1 MCTVTYA
8 PRSGGGFYLNSNRD
22 ESPSRAAEGLVQI
35 MPNGKKIVFPKDRGA
50 GGTWIAANADGMV
63 LCLLNGAF
71 ERHERNPAYRMSRGF
86 VLLELLETPDI
97 PRSFSEYNLEGIEPF
112 TLVLA
117 GWNALWDLRWDG
129 DQRHMRPLN
138 GEESHIWSSATLYD
152 ANVRSR
158 REKWFRAW
166 EQTHKE
172 TDLEKMLTFHLHAGE
187 GDPRNDVVMNRDGL
201 VQTISITSI
210 VHLGQQMEMHYFDLL
225 TQKKEWVQIE
235 LKRELVE
242 PGATSSFL
250 D

>member
-1 MCTVTYA
+1 MCTVTYV

-50 GGTWIAANADGMV
+50 GGTWIAANEEGMV
-63 LCLLNGAF
+63 LCLLNGGF
-71 ERHERNPAYRMSRGF
+71 EPHERKLPYRMSRGI

-97 PRSFSEYNLEGIEPF
+97 PKAFSQYNLEGIEPF

-117 GWNALWDLRWDG
+117 GWNTLWDLRWDG
-129 DQRHMRPLN
+129 NQRHLRPIN
-138 GEESHIWSSATLYD
+138 AGGSHIWSSVTLYD
-152 ANVRSR
+152 DTVRSR

-166 EQTHKE
+166 EQAHTK

-187 GDPRNDVVMNRDGL
+187 GDPRNDVAMNRNGL
-201 VQTISITSI
+201 VQTISVTRI
-210 VHLGQQMEMHYFDLL
+210 VHLGQKLEMHYFDLL
-225 TQKKEWVQIE
+225 TQRKERAQIE
-235 LKRELVE
+235 LNRELVE